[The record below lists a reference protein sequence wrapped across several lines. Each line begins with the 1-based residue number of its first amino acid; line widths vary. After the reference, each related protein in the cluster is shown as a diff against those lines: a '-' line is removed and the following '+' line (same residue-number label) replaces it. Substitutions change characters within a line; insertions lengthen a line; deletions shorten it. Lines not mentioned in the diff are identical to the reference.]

1 MAEDEKKPG
10 TNLRAPA
17 TDCLTWNNSDVEQSL
32 KDLRAYVEGE
42 TQKTIDWYWREKE
55 PRKLMAQKI
64 QLRALI
70 LTAAAGLVPVV
81 VQILRP
87 FISGYFP
94 AFATFDSGPFATL
107 LVGLAAAAIGMDK
120 AFGYSSGWTRYVLTG
135 TTLSKLLAEF
145 RMDCV
150 TIEAQKGDDRAANLI
165 SRAKEFVA
173 TVQSALLQETKDWAA
188 EFQSNVAGMEK
199 DIKAQLDVLKAQ
211 VDKTTKERDDAT
223 RPGAIVLAVV
233 NAEKTDKF
241 RFEVCLE
248 GGGGKVAETVEAAR
262 EWTRINVVPG
272 QYKVSVTAAA
282 NGSPVAASTIVQVKA
297 GETQQASITLNIA

>member
-1 MAEDEKKPG
+1 MAGDDKKPG
-10 TNLRAPA
+10 TNINPAA

-32 KDLRAYVEGE
+32 KALRAYVEGE

-87 FISGYFP
+87 FISPYFP
-94 AFATFDSGPFATL
+94 AFSNFDSGSIATL

-135 TTLSKLLAEF
+135 TALSKLLAEF

-150 TIEAQKGDDRAANLI
+150 TLEAQKGDDRAANLI
-165 SRAKEFVA
+165 RRAKDFVSA
-173 TVQSALLQETKDWAA
+173 VQSALLQETKDWAA

-199 DIKAQLDVLKAQ
+199 DIKAQLDALKSQ
-211 VDKTTKERDDAT
+211 VEKTVKERDDAT

-233 NAEKTDKF
+233 NAEKTDNL

-248 GGGGKVAETVEAAR
+248 GGAGKVSEIVEAAR

-272 QYKVSVTAAA
+272 QYKVTVTAAA
-282 NGSPVAASTIVQVKA
+282 HGSPVAASTIVQVKA
-297 GETQQASITLNIA
+297 GETQQSSITLNIA